1 MSIIIGFLL
10 FYVFVGVVLIPIA
23 YMLDKRR
30 EEEAIKRALRFH
42 EMRHSELALWTNLG
56 SNRGESVRESREF
69 NVPCDYPLNPVI
81 EEAMKRKEASNENSR
96 ES

>member
-1 MSIIIGFLL
+1 MSDFDIGFLL

-42 EMRHSELALWTNLG
+42 EMRHFEG
-56 SNRGESVRESREF
+56 RKF
-69 NVPCDYPLNPVI
+69 NMPCDYPLNPVI
-81 EEAMKRKEASNENSR
+81 EEVMKRKEASNENSR
-96 ES
+96 KS